1 MKKLLVYALAAF
13 SIAGAGCSKELEGD
27 DVTAGGKY
35 TLPTISAALDDA
47 ETRTSLGTNSVVNWS
62 NKDRIAVVN
71 LKTNTIY
78 QYVLVSGSGTSVGK
92 FVPVNNAA
100 AFDNIDDIKA
110 VYPAI
115 AATVAGGKLSLS
127 LNKEYTEQERAKY
140 GITSWT
146 KSSSAYA
153 FTHNDIKVSYKASAD
168 FSSND
173 ADAIVNFKFRQLAT
187 WCNFVFDFTGF
198 PEYKLESME
207 SLTVTTVDGTK
218 KISGTAEVDF
228 TDPNQPVLKEG
239 TETSV
244 EWATTGSLNSATL
257 TKSLMLFP
265 VIDGDKLK
273 ITVKTNMNTF
283 TFYATPVQSFS
294 AGTVLRFPIGLGVN
308 FEKDNAATAN
318 DFTYQVVPA
327 EFHDFFYY
335 GEANCLL
342 LAGSTSAG
350 TLDATPYKTNAYYWN
365 TKDDGSAAPKPAKAK
380 VIWREA
386 GITSMAEPTVTNSG
400 NKYTLNVSGV
410 QGYGNALVGIYDAD
424 DNLLWSYHI
433 WKPEIDPRETLRY
446 EYTNSGAYDVMPIAL
461 GATAKVDIGPS
472 ETATANTLKTYG
484 LYYQWGRKDPLGR
497 SANLSNNNGLV
508 TTYSGATGT
517 TPYAL
522 DDKKISIIDL
532 LGGEAIE
539 EKDGKPIDM
548 WMLDYVTANPA
559 MFIIIPDNTSY
570 DYTWI
575 GKRNAYLWGNP
586 QGYNHPRNSQLTHR
600 SIFDPCPKGYRVA
613 PRDLYIGFTKSGA
626 NYDAAANSHENDPN
640 SWAEN
645 YFNILNTPWNANHT
659 SSSLVTQRGYF
670 LCYEMD
676 DDGLRKWQEGKTD
689 FYPASGLRE
698 RSTGALWYV
707 GSVGYSWS
715 SSPYSTT
722 SLTSGSLHF
731 NSSAI
736 NPITSNYCSRSFP
749 VRCVKEK

>member
-62 NKDRIAVVN
+62 NNDRIAVVN

>member
-1 MKKLLVYALAAF
+1 M
-13 SIAGAGCSKELEGD
+13 
-27 DVTAGGKY
+27 TAGGKY
-35 TLPTISAALDDA
+35 TLPAISAALDDA

-62 NKDRIAVVN
+62 NNDRIAVVN

-244 EWATTGSLNSATL
+244 EWATTAALSSAGF
-257 TKSLMLFP
+257 TKSVMMFP
-265 VIDGDKLK
+265 VIDNDQLK
-273 ITVKTNMNTF
+273 IEVSTNLHTF
-283 TFYATPVQSFS
+283 TFYATPVQSFA
-294 AGTVLRFPIGLGVN
+294 AGMVLRFPINVNRN
-308 FEKDNAATAN
+308 FEQTNETKDFAYSVTEKEVN
-318 DFTYQVVPA
+318 P
-327 EFHDFFYY
+327 FYFY
-335 GEANCLL
+335 GNANCLL
-342 LAGSTSAG
+342 LANKTAG
-350 TLDATPYKTNAYYWN
+350 TLDVTPRKTNVFYWV
-365 TKDDGSAAPKPAKAK
+365 DGDPSADVSKVAKPATAK

-386 GITSMAEPTVTNSG
+386 GITSMAEPTVTASS
-400 NKYTLNVSGV
+400 NKYTLNVANV
-410 QGYGNALVGIYDAD
+410 QGYGNALVGIYDSS

-433 WKPEIDPRETLRY
+433 WKPEIDPTQTLRY
-446 EYTNSGAYDVMPIAL
+446 EYTNSGVYDVMPIAL
-461 GATAKVDIGPS
+461 GATAKVDIGPT

-497 SANLSNNNGLV
+497 SANLANNNGLV
-508 TTYSGATGT
+508 TPYSGATGT
-517 TPYAL
+517 TPYSL
-522 DDKKISIIDL
+522 DDKKINIVDL
-532 LGGEAIE
+532 LGEEDIE
-539 EKDGKPIDM
+539 EKDGKPIDI
-548 WMLDYVTANPA
+548 WMLNYATANPTE
-559 MFIIIPDNTSY
+559 FIIIPE
-570 DYTWI
+570 
-575 GKRNAYLWGNP
+575 GKYYNDWMGKINNYLWGNP
-586 QGYNHPRNSQLTHR
+586 LGYNNPRKSQLTHR
-600 SIFDPCPKGYRVA
+600 SIFDPCPAGYRVA
-613 PRDLYIGFTKSGA
+613 PRDLWMGFTKGSA
-626 NYDAAANSHENDPN
+626 NYDTSVNYHEGNPET
-640 SWAEN
+640 WAEN
-645 YFNILNTPWNANHT
+645 NFNIMNRPWHANHRST
-659 SSSLVTQRGYF
+659 SLATQRGYF
-670 LCYEMD
+670 FCYEMNE
-676 DDGLRKWQEGKTD
+676 DGSRKWQEGETD
-689 FYPASGLRE
+689 FYPTSGVRE
-698 RSTGALWYV
+698 RTTAELLYV
-707 GSVGYSWS
+707 GTVGYSWS
-715 SSPYSTT
+715 SSPYNATSATT
-722 SLTSGSLHF
+722 GNIHF
-731 NSSAI
+731 NSASV
-736 NPITSNYCSRSFP
+736 NPFTSNNRGRGFP

>member
-1 MKKLLVYALAAF
+1 
-13 SIAGAGCSKELEGD
+13 
-27 DVTAGGKY
+27 
-35 TLPTISAALDDA
+35 
-47 ETRTSLGTNSVVNWS
+47 
-62 NKDRIAVVN
+62 
-71 LKTNTIY
+71 
-78 QYVLVSGSGTSVGK
+78 
-92 FVPVNNAA
+92 
-100 AFDNIDDIKA
+100 
-110 VYPAI
+110 
-115 AATVAGGKLSLS
+115 
-127 LNKEYTEQERAKY
+127 
-140 GITSWT
+140 
-146 KSSSAYA
+146 
-153 FTHNDIKVSYKASAD
+153 
-168 FSSND
+168 
-173 ADAIVNFKFRQLAT
+173 
-187 WCNFVFDFTGF
+187 
-198 PEYKLESME
+198 ME

-559 MFIIIPDNTSY
+559 M
-570 DYTWI
+570 
-575 GKRNAYLWGNP
+575 L
-586 QGYNHPRNSQLTHR
+586 L
-600 SIFDPCPKGYRVA
+600 
-613 PRDLYIGFTKSGA
+613 
-626 NYDAAANSHENDPN
+626 
-640 SWAEN
+640 
-645 YFNILNTPWNANHT
+645 
-659 SSSLVTQRGYF
+659 
-670 LCYEMD
+670 
-676 DDGLRKWQEGKTD
+676 
-689 FYPASGLRE
+689 
-698 RSTGALWYV
+698 
-707 GSVGYSWS
+707 
-715 SSPYSTT
+715 
-722 SLTSGSLHF
+722 
-731 NSSAI
+731 
-736 NPITSNYCSRSFP
+736 SFP
-749 VRCVKEK
+749 TIPVMTTLG

>member
-1 MKKLLVYALAAF
+1 M
-13 SIAGAGCSKELEGD
+13 
-27 DVTAGGKY
+27 
-35 TLPTISAALDDA
+35 
-47 ETRTSLGTNSVVNWS
+47 NWS
-62 NKDRIAVVN
+62 NNDRIAVVN

-115 AATVAGGKLSLS
+115 AASVADGKISFS
-127 LNKEYTEQERAKY
+127 INKEYTEQERAKY
-140 GITSWT
+140 GITAWT
-146 KSSSAYA
+146 ANSSAYA
-153 FTHNDIKVSYKASAD
+153 FTYNDIKVSYNTSVKTE
-168 FSSND
+168 
-173 ADAIVNFKFRQLAT
+173 ADALTEVNFKFRQLAT
-187 WCNFVFDFTGF
+187 WCNFVFNFTDSNKGYDM
-198 PEYKLESME
+198 EIME
-207 SLTVTTVDGTK
+207 SIRVTTTSGK
-218 KISGTAEVDF
+218 KMISGTAEVDF
-228 TDPNQPVLKEG
+228 TDPNLPVLKEG
-239 TETSV
+239 TEAAIEWTTS
-244 EWATTGSLNSATL
+244 GGLNSPAL

-265 VIDGDKLK
+265 VIDNDQLK
-273 ITVKTNMNTF
+273 IEISTNIHTF
-283 TFYATPVQSFS
+283 TFYATPIQSFS

-484 LYYQWGRKDPLGR
+484 LYYQWGRKR
-497 SANLSNNNGLV
+497 S
-508 TTYSGATGT
+508 
-517 TPYAL
+517 
-522 DDKKISIIDL
+522 
-532 LGGEAIE
+532 
-539 EKDGKPIDM
+539 
-548 WMLDYVTANPA
+548 
-559 MFIIIPDNTSY
+559 
-570 DYTWI
+570 
-575 GKRNAYLWGNP
+575 
-586 QGYNHPRNSQLTHR
+586 PR
-600 SIFDPCPKGYRVA
+600 
-613 PRDLYIGFTKSGA
+613 KSFGV
-626 NYDAAANSHENDPN
+626 E
-640 SWAEN
+640 
-645 YFNILNTPWNANHT
+645 
-659 SSSLVTQRGYF
+659 Q
-670 LCYEMD
+670 
-676 DDGLRKWQEGKTD
+676 
-689 FYPASGLRE
+689 
-698 RSTGALWYV
+698 
-707 GSVGYSWS
+707 
-715 SSPYSTT
+715 
-722 SLTSGSLHF
+722 
-731 NSSAI
+731 
-736 NPITSNYCSRSFP
+736 
-749 VRCVKEK
+749 

>member
-62 NKDRIAVVN
+62 NNDRIAVVN

-433 WKPEIDPRETLRY
+433 WKPEIDPTSDANLL
-446 EYTNSGAYDVMPIAL
+446 EYKYTRSGSYRVMPIAL
-461 GATAKVDIGPS
+461 GATNKVTIKYN
-472 ETATANTLKTYG
+472 EAATNDNLKAYG
-484 LYYQWGRKDPLGR
+484 LYYQWGRKDPMGR
-497 SANLSNNNGLV
+497 SVALTGNTFV
-508 TTYSGATGT
+508 TTYAGATGT
-517 TPYAL
+517 TPFVL
-522 DDKKISIIDL
+522 KDKFVQLRDL
-532 LGGEAIE
+532 LGTDFDIYTDK
-539 EKDGKPIDM
+539 KDDKSADRWAVDYGVAHPDVFIGGSGYGNNWVGKP
-548 WMLDYVTANPA
+548 N
-559 MFIIIPDNTSY
+559 N
-570 DYTWI
+570 
-575 GKRNAYLWGNP
+575 NLWGNSL
-586 QGYNHPRNSQLTHR
+586 GYEFPHKSALQQ
-600 SIFDPCPKGYRVA
+600 SIFDPCPAGYRVA
-613 PRDLYIGFTKSGA
+613 PADLCMAFTINGGYCVSSGA
-626 NYDAAANSHENDPN
+626 SES
-640 SWAEN
+640 SWATN
-645 YFNILNTPWNANHT
+645 IFNVANISADGKST
-659 SSSLVTQRGYF
+659 TMTTQRGYF
-670 LCYEMD
+670 FYYETD
-676 DDGLRKWQEGKTD
+676 ADNIKLWHEGKTD
-689 FYPASGLRE
+689 FYPASGYRHC
-698 RSTGALWYV
+698 G
-707 GSVGYSWS
+707 
-715 SSPYSTT
+715 
-722 SLTSGSLHF
+722 SGSLGDVGNYGICKVSSPLDASGSGGVFFFH
-731 NSSAI
+731 NSQVTPFTSYYSEPGFG
-736 NPITSNYCSRSFP
+736 NPL
-749 VRCVKEK
+749 RCVKAR